1 MVDGGWSSLLIA
13 QSRLP
18 HTNTVAMQ
26 KSSPRNGFVFLWC
39 DVAVLE

>member
-1 MVDGGWSSLLIA
+1 LEVKEGRVVDGGWSSLLIA

-26 KSSPRNGFVFLWC
+26 KSSPRNGFVLP
-39 DVAVLE
+39 